1 MTERLEVVLDEASGP
16 VSPRFQYAL
25 RVEIADDGTSASVR
39 SADAGPKKRQEAR
52 DLAPGDTALLRAALA
67 ASAEWRSSPDLAG
80 SERRAGSSV
89 NTLTVRLGDAEA
101 RVTYRL
107 HHAKDLAWLGAIVG
121 AVKKLAWAAG
131 GEAPAPVTP
140 ASR

>member
-25 RVEIADDGTSASVR
+25 RVEISDDGALASVR
-39 SADAGPKKRQEAR
+39 AADAGPKKREEAR
-52 DLAPGDTALLRAALA
+52 ELSRGATAELRAALA
-67 ASAEWRSSPDLAG
+67 ASDEWRTSPDLAG
-80 SERRAGSSV
+80 PERRAGSSV
-89 NTLTVRLGDAEA
+89 NTLSIRLGDAEA

-121 AVKKLAWAAG
+121 AVKRLAWAG
-131 GEAPAPVTP
+131 GDAPAPITP